1 VDGLSRERLERPTV
15 SASAKATASPSTRRS
30 AKPRTI
36 GIGDSTS
43 TAKPATVARRA
54 VPITGPPLAA
64 ASTAARGGEEPERTA
79 SAKRAWNWI
88 A

>member
-1 VDGLSRERLERPTV
+1 MPNTS
-15 SASAKATASPSTRRS
+15 SS

-43 TAKPATVARRA
+43 TANPATVARPA
-54 VPITGPPLAA
+54 VAITGPPLAA
-64 ASTAARGGEEPERTA
+64 ASTAARGGEEPARTA
-79 SAKRAWNWI
+79 SRTRAWNWI